1 MVDRSYESLQPGEEL
16 PRVTNRIALIDAFG
30 RLCTCATDGSDYR
43 VLTRRDRLYQFPA
56 WSPDGRL
63 IAAVGS
69 DRGGAGVY
77 VFEDD
82 LHGRQLQLY
91 RSAGDEKRT
100 PFYLYW
106 SPDSQRLSFIAND
119 PVGGI
124 ALYTVAPEAQAQSA
138 LIAYGQPF
146 FWQWSHDSRELF
158 IHAGV
163 AGSGRLAL
171 FEMHDTFDDTPNRAL
186 PGYFQSPGISVD
198 GNYLAY
204 TVLNQQEQSQ
214 LIVETRDGRRQFVHT
229 HRGALALSWS
239 PTGERLVYMAPEDD
253 ATHFFGPLHLLR
265 PGGQPRRLTPGPV
278 LAFFWSPDGNK
289 IAFFAPTRT
298 TPIETL
304 DPQQAIV
311 FRNGHAP
318 PAMQRITLPDVMRM
332 ELWVID
338 LAVPSR
344 QQLFNFQPTRLFVNQ
359 FLPFFDQYALS
370 HRIWAPDCSA
380 LVLPIVREG
389 RDSVVTVPLKPGAP
403 RLLANGYAGYW
414 SQQ

>member
-1 MVDRSYESLQPGEEL
+1 M
-16 PRVTNRIALIDAFG
+16 TNRIALIDAFG
-30 RLCTCATDGSDYR
+30 RLCTCAPDGSDYR
-43 VLTRRDRLYQFPA
+43 VLTRRDRFYQFPA

-63 IAAVGS
+63 VAAVGS
-69 DRGGAGVY
+69 DRSGAGVY
-77 VFEDD
+77 IFEDD
-82 LHGRQLQLY
+82 PHGQQIQLY
-91 RSAGDEKRT
+91 RSAADDKRS

-119 PVGGI
+119 PLGGI
-124 ALYTVAPEAQAQSA
+124 ALHTVPPLPLAESA
-138 LIAYGQPF
+138 VIAYGQPF
-146 FWQWSHDSRELF
+146 FWQWTPDSRELF

-171 FEMHDTFDDTPNRAL
+171 FEPRDTLDDTPNRAL
-186 PGYFQSPGISVD
+186 PGYFQSPGISPTGD
-198 GNYLAY
+198 YLAY
-204 TVLNQQEQSQ
+204 AMLDTQEQSR
-214 LIVETRDGRRQFVHT
+214 LVVESRDGRRQFVQS

-239 PTGERLVYMAPEDD
+239 PTGERLVYMAPEDE
-253 ATHFFGPLHLLR
+253 ASHFFGPLHMLR

-289 IAFFAPTRT
+289 VAFFAPTRT
-298 TPIETL
+298 QPLENV

-311 FRNGHAP
+311 FRNGHEP
-318 PAMQRITLPDVMRM
+318 PAMQRITLPDVVRM

-344 QQLFNFQPTRLFVNQ
+344 QRLFNFQPTRLFVNQ

-370 HRIWAPDCSA
+370 HRIWAPDGSA
-380 LVLPIVREG
+380 LVLPIVRDG
-389 RDSVVTVPLKPGAP
+389 RDCVVTVPLGREAP